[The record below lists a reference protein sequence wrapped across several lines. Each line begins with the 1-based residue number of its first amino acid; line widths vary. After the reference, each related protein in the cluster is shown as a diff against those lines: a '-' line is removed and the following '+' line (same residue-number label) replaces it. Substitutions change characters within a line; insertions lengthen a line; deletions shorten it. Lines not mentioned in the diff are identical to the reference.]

1 MCGISARY
9 VRDDGCHVIVED
21 YPREVPPAESDRPEL
36 SVLTACPSIGI
47 LGSFEDEDGS
57 VVVPPVFARH
67 GAPPRVGDV
76 G

>member
-9 VRDDGCHVIVED
+9 VRDDGRHVIVESH
-21 YPREVPPAESDRPEL
+21 PREVPPAESVGPEL
-36 SVLTACPSIGI
+36 SALSAYPSVGI
-47 LGSFEDEDGS
+47 LGSFEDEDVS
-57 VVVPPVFARH
+57 VVVPPVFEDH

>member
-9 VRDDGCHVIVED
+9 VRDDGRHVIVESH
-21 YPREVPPAESDRPEL
+21 PREMPPAESDRPEL
-36 SVLTACPSIGI
+36 SALSAYPSVEI
-47 LGSFEDEDGS
+47 LGSFEDEDVS

-67 GAPPRVGDV
+67 GAPPRGGDV

>member
-1 MCGISARY
+1 M
-9 VRDDGCHVIVED
+9 RDDGRHVIVENL
-21 YPREVPPAESDRPEL
+21 PREVPPAESDRPEL

-67 GAPPRVGDV
+67 GALPRVGDV

>member
-1 MCGISARY
+1 M
-9 VRDDGCHVIVED
+9 IVETR
-21 YPREVPPAESDRPEL
+21 PRQVPPAEPDPPEL

-57 VVVPPVFARH
+57 VVVAPVFARH
-67 GAPPRVGDV
+67 GALPRVGDV